1 MKKRYIFSLAAM
13 ALLTAACSSDEMAL
27 NPADQPAP
35 VEQKIP
41 FTAVISADA
50 AGTRAL
56 TEASDGKTITAK
68 WEKEEKVALIHGETI
83 DVLEVTNVDATT
95 GAATIS
101 GTITNPKNEETVYVV
116 YVGHQHVNMSNYV
129 SSLQELYTN
138 WKTDNPEESAIPT
151 AIISEPVNE
160 LLATQDGTLETIS
173 NKHDYRFA
181 RSTFAVSDGTATFAS
196 EVKMPASYAI
206 WKLNLTTDGTT
217 ALKAKK
223 LVMKKDG
230 KANVTIDLGTEKT
243 SSEFYIA
250 FIPSAQA
257 NAYAFEATTSDEKT
271 YTCTPTVSS
280 TLEAGKFY
288 RSTLTMTSGNTYR
301 VYTSGT
307 AYTDETIPTDAVTI
321 TSTTTTWTGGK
332 TYLVSGDVTI
342 SGSVALS
349 GEGDVNLILKD
360 GALLTISGA
369 IGGGGNTLNIY
380 GQKEG
385 TGELSAKRTDEEP
398 IAITAKNLNV
408 HGGKITVPSSEQGIE
423 TGGTFTIYNGIIN
436 TTGTANGIMAL
447 GPMNVYGGEITATS
461 TSGGAAIS
469 LYKEG
474 SNDNCNLTIAG
485 GKVTATNTGSSNGIY
500 NPENI
505 IITGG
510 TVEVTSVGYGIRSS
524 SITIQGGNVTTTSTG
539 EDGIG
544 ISSPLINISGE
555 NTIVEASGSMEGIL
569 ADEGTLTI
577 EGGNVT
583 AKAGTTTGNQ
593 GGNGIEGTIVISGGD
608 IKATGGNAKSES
620 NASGGAGIDGNLT
633 VNGGTVTATGGAGD
647 GEGGSNG
654 SGISGTIELGSG
666 IKLYAGA
673 EPNPSSDP
681 VEGPQ
686 EAQLAPES
694 RYVIIK

>member
-68 WEKEEKVALIHGETI
+68 WEKEEKVALIHGEII
-83 DVLEVTNVDATT
+83 DVLEVSSVDATS

-101 GTITNPKNEETVYVV
+101 GDITNAKAEEDVYVV

-129 SSLQELYTN
+129 SRLQEIYTS
-138 WKTDNPEESAIPT
+138 NPESSAIPT
-151 AIISEPVNE
+151 SIISEPVNK

-217 ALKAKK
+217 ALKASK
-223 LVMKKDG
+223 LVMKKDSE
-230 KANVTIDLGTEKT
+230 ADVEIDLGTEKT

-321 TSTTTTWTGGK
+321 TSTTTTWAEG
-332 TYLVSGDVTI
+332 TYVVSGDVTI
-342 SGSVALS
+342 SGDVTLT
-349 GEGDVNLILKD
+349 GDVNLILSDGAELTVNGIFSNPLDDSDNRTYSMNIYGQSGGTGKLTMKHSAINAMAHNLNIHGGTITIKD
-360 GALLTISGA
+360 GGVEQAIETTGRLNVFHGTIDVHGAYGGIISLGNMFVYGGTITASSDANIAAIMANHDLTISG
-369 IGGGGNTLNIY
+369 
-380 GQKEG
+380 G
-385 TGELSAKRTDEEP
+385 T
-398 IAITAKNLNV
+398 
-408 HGGKITVPSSEQGIE
+408 
-423 TGGTFTIYNGIIN
+423 IN
-436 TTGTANGIMAL
+436 AQC
-447 GPMNVYGGEITATS
+447 TS
-461 TSGGAAIS
+461 
-469 LYKEG
+469 
-474 SNDNCNLTIAG
+474 
-485 GKVTATNTGSSNGIY
+485 
-500 NPENI
+500 
-505 IITGG
+505 
-510 TVEVTSVGYGIRSS
+510 
-524 SITIQGGNVTTTSTG
+524 Q
-539 EDGIG
+539 
-544 ISSPLINISGE
+544 
-555 NTIVEASGSMEGIL
+555 MEGIL
-569 ADEGTLTI
+569 AG
-577 EGGNVT
+577 
-583 AKAGTTTGNQ
+583 
-593 GGNGIEGTIVISGGD
+593 GTITISGGD
-608 IKATGGNAKSES
+608 VTAK
-620 NASGGAGIDGNLT
+620 GGAGGGVGLEGNAT
-633 VNGGTVTATGGAGD
+633 ISGGTVTAIGGDGVAGGIENGAAGYDGTLTVTGGELTATGGAKA
-647 GEGGSNG
+647 EGGDDG
-654 SGISGTIELGSG
+654 YGISGGTTINLGSG

-681 VEGPQ
+681 VEDDGEGVP
-686 EAQLAPES
+686 APET

>member
-68 WEKEEKVALIHGETI
+68 WEKEEKVALIHGEII
-83 DVLEVTNVDATT
+83 DVLEVSSVDATS

-101 GTITNPKNEETVYVV
+101 GTITSPANDESVLVV
-116 YVGHQHVNMSNYV
+116 YVGHDSENMTKFQE
-129 SSLQELYTN
+129 SLTEFSGTITEQQ
-138 WKTDNPEESAIPT
+138 
-151 AIISEPVNE
+151 ISQAMNST
-160 LLATQDGTLETIS
+160 LTSQDGTLKGIS
-173 NKHDYRFA
+173 DNFDFRQATAK
-181 RSTFAVSDGTATFAS
+181 FAVKDSKATFAS
-196 EVKMPASYAI
+196 EVEMPASYAI

-217 ALKAKK
+217 ALKAKQLSMQRK
-223 LVMKKDG
+223 GDEEAHAAV
-230 KANVTIDLGTEKT
+230 DLGTET
-243 SSEFYIA
+243 SSEFYLA
-250 FIPSAQA
+250 FIPSTQA
-257 NAYAFEATTSDEKT
+257 NAYTFEAITSDDKT

-485 GKVTATNTGSSNGIY
+485 GKVTATNTGSAAGIAGTTA
-500 NPENI
+500 NENI
-505 IITGG
+505 II
-510 TVEVTSVGYGIRSS
+510 
-524 SITIQGGNVTTTSTG
+524 
-539 EDGIG
+539 
-544 ISSPLINISGE
+544 
-555 NTIVEASGSMEGIL
+555 
-569 ADEGTLTI
+569 
-577 EGGNVT
+577 
-583 AKAGTTTGNQ
+583 K
-593 GGNGIEGTIVISGGD
+593 
-608 IKATGGNAKSES
+608 
-620 NASGGAGIDGNLT
+620 
-633 VNGGTVTATGGAGD
+633 GGTVTATGGDFAEGIISYGTITISDGDVTAKGGRGGIGLEGITTISGGTVTAIGGDAHEGSGGDGLAGFDGTLKVTGGTFTTTGGAGD
-647 GEGGSNG
+647 SDGSAG
-654 SGISGTIELGSG
+654 PGISGSSTISLGSG

-673 EPNPSSDP
+673 EPDPSSDP
-681 VEGPQ
+681 VEDEGNGVQ
-686 EAQLAPES
+686 APDA
-694 RYVIIK
+694 RYVVIK

>member
-68 WEKEEKVALIHGETI
+68 WEKEEKVALIHGEEI
-83 DVLEVTNVDATT
+83 DVLEVSSVDATS

-101 GTITNPKNEETVYVV
+101 GTITSPANDESVFVV
-116 YVGHQHVNMSNYV
+116 YVGHDSENMTKFQE
-129 SSLQELYTN
+129 SLTEFSGTITEQQ
-138 WKTDNPEESAIPT
+138 
-151 AIISEPVNE
+151 ISQAMNST
-160 LLATQDGTLETIS
+160 LTSQDGTLKGIS
-173 NKHDYRFA
+173 DNFDFRQATAK
-181 RSTFAVSDGTATFAS
+181 FAVKDSKATFAS
-196 EVKMPASYAI
+196 EVEMPASYAI

-217 ALKAKK
+217 ALKAKQLSMQRK
-223 LVMKKDG
+223 GDEEAHAAV
-230 KANVTIDLGTEKT
+230 DLGTET
-243 SSEFYIA
+243 SSEFYLA
-250 FIPSAQA
+250 FIPSTQA
-257 NAYAFEATTSDEKT
+257 NAYTFEAITSDEKT

-398 IAITAKNLNV
+398 IAILTKNLNV

-474 SNDNCNLTIAG
+474 SNDNCNLTISG
-485 GKVTATNTGSSNGIY
+485 GKVTATNTGSSYGIY

-510 TVEVTSVGYGIRSS
+510 TVEATGKE
-524 SITIQGGNVTTTSTG
+524 GNA
-539 EDGIG
+539 G
-544 ISSPLINISGE
+544 IS
-555 NTIVEASGSMEGIL
+555 
-569 ADEGTLTI
+569 
-577 EGGNVT
+577 
-583 AKAGTTTGNQ
+583 AKNLS
-593 GGNGIEGTIVISGGD
+593 ISGGTVTATGNGGGKGILCND
-608 IKATGGNAKSES
+608 DAESTITIDGGTVISTANGNAGVGLEASIIIINDGDVTATGGNANEES
-620 NASGGAGIDGNLT
+620 NSPGGAGIDAKLT
-633 VNGGTVTATGGAGD
+633 VNGGTVTATSGAKD
-647 GEGGSNG
+647 GTAESD
-654 SGISGTIELGSG
+654 SPGISERSTVTLGTG
-666 IKLYAGA
+666 IKFY
-673 EPNPSSDP
+673 
-681 VEGPQ
+681 EGDSADSMS
-686 EAQLAPES
+686 EAS
-694 RYVIIK
+694 VGDRSKRYSKIE